1 MQDVLYLYWGGDY
14 VPYNETA
21 YKASQKYK
29 AGNIK
34 RVPLDMQKSTYEEI
48 KAHAEARS
56 ESVNGFIKR
65 AIFETMERDNAAP
78 SADKKES
85 EA

>member
-1 MQDVLYLYWGGDY
+1 M
-14 VPYNETA
+14 PRS
-21 YKASQKYK
+21 KASNEAQYRYN
-29 AGNIK
+29 ASHIK
-34 RVPLDMQKSTYEEI
+34 RVPLDLQKSTYEEI

-65 AIFETMERDNAAP
+65 AISETMERDNAAP